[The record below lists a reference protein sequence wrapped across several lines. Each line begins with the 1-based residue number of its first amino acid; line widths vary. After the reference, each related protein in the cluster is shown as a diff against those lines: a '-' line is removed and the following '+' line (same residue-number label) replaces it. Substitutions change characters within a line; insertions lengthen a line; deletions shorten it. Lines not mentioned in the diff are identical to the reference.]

1 MAEEKKTTSTRAKTT
16 TTKSSTAKT
25 TAAKTTTTKK
35 STTKSTGTKATT
47 ASKATK
53 ITKTPA
59 SRLTAE
65 ERAKKEA
72 LRKEV
77 LEHYTRQQNYRATTP
92 SYSRPPVYEYE
103 EPVEEKEEDITPIP
117 TSEQY
122 FEDRNSGTMANS
134 IYTRSSSTISA
145 EPNAHE
151 PEARAYTPRETLEPT
166 SISTN
171 PKITS
176 LNSKKKDPYRRER
189 VREGIKSFFAQ
200 DGLFYFFGF
209 IALIGVLVIMF
220 T

>member
-1 MAEEKKTTSTRAKTT
+1 MAEEKKTTSTRTKSTA
-16 TTKSSTAKT
+16 TKSSTAKT

-35 STTKSTGTKATT
+35 TTGTKTTKATT
-47 ASKATK
+47 TKTAASKTATSK
-53 ITKTPA
+53 LSA
-59 SRLTAE
+59 AE
-65 ERAKKEA
+65 REKKEA

-103 EPVEEKEEDITPIP
+103 EPKEEEVITPIP
-117 TSEQY
+117 TSQEY
-122 FEDRNSGTMANS
+122 FEERGGYGPANS
-134 IYTRSSSTISA
+134 VYTRNTATLTA
-145 EPNAHE
+145 EQSDIE
-151 PEARAYTPRETLEPT
+151 PEARVYTPSAQPT
-166 SISTN
+166 PISTN

-189 VREGIKSFFAQ
+189 VRESIKGFLAQ

-209 IALIGVLVIMF
+209 IALIGVIVIML

>member
-1 MAEEKKTTSTRAKTT
+1 MAEEKKTTSTRAKSTT
-16 TTKSSTAKT
+16 AKSSTART
-25 TAAKTTTTKK
+25 TAAKKTTTKK
-35 STTKSTGTKATT
+35 TTTKTTAPKATT
-47 ASKATK
+47 ATKETKA
-53 ITKTPA
+53 PA
-59 SRLTAE
+59 SKLSAE

-77 LEHYTRQQNYRATTP
+77 LEHYTKQQNYRATTP
-92 SYSRPPVYEYE
+92 SYMQPPVYEYE
-103 EPVEEKEEDITPIP
+103 EEVNEIEEDFTPIP

-122 FEDRNSGTMANS
+122 FEERATTMPGS
-134 IYTRSSSTISA
+134 IYTRNTSSIA
-145 EPNAHE
+145 REPDGYE

-176 LNSKKKDPYRRER
+176 LNSKKKDPYRREK
-189 VREGIKSFFAQ
+189 VKDGIKSFFAQ

>member
-1 MAEEKKTTSTRAKTT
+1 MAEEKKTTSTRTKAT

-35 STTKSTGTKATT
+35 TTTKST
-47 ASKATK
+47 ASKATA
-53 ITKTPA
+53 TKATKAPA
-59 SRLTAE
+59 SKLTAE

-92 SYSRPPVYEYE
+92 SYLRPPVYEYE
-103 EPVEEKEEDITPIP
+103 EPVYEMEEDFTPIP
-117 TSEQY
+117 TSQQY
-122 FEDRNSGTMANS
+122 FEERSVGATPGS
-134 IYTRSSSTISA
+134 VYTRNTSTIAREYSDY
-145 EPNAHE
+145 E
-151 PEARAYTPRETLEPT
+151 PEARAYAPSEPLEPT

-171 PKITS
+171 SKITS

-209 IALIGVLVIMF
+209 ISLIGVLVIMF